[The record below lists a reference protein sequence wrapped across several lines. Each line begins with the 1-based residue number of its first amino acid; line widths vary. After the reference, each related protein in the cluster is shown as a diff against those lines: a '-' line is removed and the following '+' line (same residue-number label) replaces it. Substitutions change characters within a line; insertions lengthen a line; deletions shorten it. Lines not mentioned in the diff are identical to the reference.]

1 MTDPNIPEEY
11 LDNNFDFGFTFA
23 DSDESQEAPPPPP
36 QPTEITVEVPDAMS
50 EQLSNID
57 AKLASIITMHED
69 SKPDFSEA
77 VDFARL
83 EEKIDTIV
91 QLEQGE
97 LSQMLESQTTNIKAI
112 LDEVEE
118 RKAEVDA
125 EYCEKL
131 KQVEQMVL
139 PLLYNLLKNP
149 DKEYIYWPNRTAKID
164 EQIKRI
170 LAFTRGA

>member
-36 QPTEITVEVPDAMS
+36 QPTEITVEVPDSMA

-118 RKAEVDA
+118 RKAEVDK

-149 DKEYIYWPNRTAKID
+149 DKEYIYWPKRTEIIQK
-164 EQIKRI
+164 QIQRI
-170 LAFTRGA
+170 LEITKK

>member
-50 EQLSNID
+50 EHLSNID

-118 RKAEVDA
+118 RKAEVDK

-149 DKEYIYWPNRTAKID
+149 DKEYIYWPKRTEIIQK
-164 EQIKRI
+164 QIQRI
-170 LAFTRGA
+170 LEITKK

>member
-23 DSDESQEAPPPPP
+23 DSDESQEAPPPP

-118 RKAEVDA
+118 RKAEVDK

-131 KQVEQMVL
+131 KKVEQMVL

-149 DKEYIYWPNRTAKID
+149 DKEYIYWPKRTEIIQK
-164 EQIKRI
+164 QIQRI
-170 LAFTRGA
+170 LEITKK

>member
-23 DSDESQEAPPPPP
+23 DSDESQEAPPPP

-118 RKAEVDA
+118 RKAEVDK

-149 DKEYIYWPNRTAKID
+149 DKEYIYWPKRTEIIQK
-164 EQIKRI
+164 QIQRI
-170 LAFTRGA
+170 LEITKK

>member
-11 LDNNFDFGFTFA
+11 LDDNFDFGFTFA

-36 QPTEITVEVPDAMS
+36 QPTEITVEVPDAMA

-118 RKAEVDA
+118 RKAEVDK

-149 DKEYIYWPNRTAKID
+149 DKEYIYWPKRTEIIQK
-164 EQIKRI
+164 QIQRI
-170 LAFTRGA
+170 LEITKK

>member
-36 QPTEITVEVPDAMS
+36 QPTEITVEVPDSMA

-118 RKAEVDA
+118 RKAEVDK
-125 EYCEKL
+125 EYCDKL

-149 DKEYIYWPNRTAKID
+149 DKEYIYWPKRTEIIQK
-164 EQIKRI
+164 QIQRI
-170 LAFTRGA
+170 LEITKK

>member
-11 LDNNFDFGFTFA
+11 LDDNFDFGFTFA

-118 RKAEVDA
+118 RKAEVDK
-125 EYCEKL
+125 EYCDKL

-149 DKEYIYWPNRTAKID
+149 DKEYIYWPKRTEIIQK
-164 EQIKRI
+164 QIQRI
-170 LAFTRGA
+170 LEITKK

>member
-118 RKAEVDA
+118 RKAEVDK

-149 DKEYIYWPNRTAKID
+149 DKEYIYWPKRTEIIQK
-164 EQIKRI
+164 QIQRI
-170 LAFTRGA
+170 LEITKK

>member
-11 LDNNFDFGFTFA
+11 LDDNFDFGFTFA

-118 RKAEVDA
+118 RKAEVDK

-149 DKEYIYWPNRTAKID
+149 DKEYIYWPKRTEIIQK
-164 EQIKRI
+164 QIQRI
-170 LAFTRGA
+170 LEITKK

>member
-36 QPTEITVEVPDAMS
+36 QPTEITVEVPDSMS

-118 RKAEVDA
+118 RKAEVDK
-125 EYCEKL
+125 EYCDKL

-149 DKEYIYWPNRTAKID
+149 DKEYIYWPKRTEIIQK
-164 EQIKRI
+164 QIQRI
-170 LAFTRGA
+170 LEITKK